1 MSMFNHHGAKKAGL
15 SEKKCQP
22 CRGGV
27 PPLTAEEIE
36 PLFEELVD
44 WELKD
49 DNRLLKV
56 YKFSDFKSALRLA
69 NKIGEIA
76 EQEGHHPDLLV
87 RWGELKIE
95 LWTHKINGLT
105 ESDFIL
111 AAKIDKLKT

>member
-1 MSMFNHHGAKKAGL
+1 MFNHHGARRVSTLA
-15 SEKKCQP
+15 EKTCVP

-36 PLFEELVD
+36 PLFQELKN
-44 WELKD
+44 WEVKD

-56 YKFSDFKSALRLA
+56 YKFGDFKSALKLA

-95 LWTHKINGLT
+95 LWTHKIDGLT

-111 AAKIDKLKT
+111 AAKIDKLKP